1 MFGIVYADRRIKQ
14 GGTMKVLEDFFKGL
28 SDVTRLRIMNL
39 LLQGELCVCDIQR
52 IVDGS
57 QPTISR
63 HLNYLK
69 HSGLVLDRRDGL
81 RVFYRVAKQNNTD
94 LKTLHQFL
102 RKIFKGKSVLED
114 DLKELKDAMAQGTC
128 AIPTPIRTVGHVVN
142 DTTSSRTPLEAS

>member
-1 MFGIVYADRRIKQ
+1 
-14 GGTMKVLEDFFKGL
+14 MKVLEDYFKGL

-81 RVFYRVAKQNNTD
+81 RVFYRVAKEKNQD
-94 LKTLHQFL
+94 LKALHQFL
-102 RKIFKGKSVLED
+102 RKVFKGKSVLED
-114 DLKELKDAMAQGTC
+114 DLKDLKDAMARGAC
-128 AIPTPIRTVGHVVN
+128 AIPTPIRTVGSVVS
-142 DTTSSRTPLEAS
+142 DTASSRAPLAAN

>member
-1 MFGIVYADRRIKQ
+1 MNI
-14 GGTMKVLEDFFKGL
+14 LEGYFKGL
-28 SDVTRLRIMNL
+28 SDITRLRIMNL

-81 RVFYRVAKQNNTD
+81 RVFYRVAKDKGTD
-94 LKTLHQFL
+94 LKALHQFL
-102 RKIFKGKSVLED
+102 REVFKGKSVLED
-114 DLKELKDAMAQGTC
+114 DLKELRDAVARGAC
-128 AIPTPIRTVGHVVN
+128 AIPTPIRSVGTVVSN
-142 DTTSSRTPLEAS
+142 TTSSRAPLAAN

>member
-1 MFGIVYADRRIKQ
+1 MRA
-14 GGTMKVLEDFFKGL
+14 LEDYFKGL

-57 QPTISR
+57 QPTVSR

-81 RVFYRVAKQNNTD
+81 RVFYRVAKNNPD

-102 RKIFKGKSVLED
+102 RKVFKGKSVLED
-114 DLKELKDAMAQGTC
+114 DLKELKDAMARGAC
-128 AIPTPIRTVGHVVN
+128 AIPTPIRIGGTVVSN
-142 DTTSSRTPLEAS
+142 AASSRAPLATS

>member
-1 MFGIVYADRRIKQ
+1 
-14 GGTMKVLEDFFKGL
+14 MKELESYFKGL

-39 LLQGELCVCDIQR
+39 LLEGELCVCDIQR

-81 RVFYRVAKQNNTD
+81 RVFYRVAKRDNSD
-94 LKTLHQFL
+94 LETLQEFL
-102 RKIFKGKSVLED
+102 RKVFKGQSVLEG
-114 DLKELKDAMAQGTC
+114 DLKELRDAMARGVC
-128 AIPTPIRTVGHVVN
+128 AIPTPARTVGTAAS
-142 DTTSSRTPLEAS
+142 DATSTRASLETN

>member
-1 MFGIVYADRRIKQ
+1 MRD
-14 GGTMKVLEDFFKGL
+14 LEGYFKGL

-52 IVDGS
+52 IVAGT

-69 HSGLVLDRRDGL
+69 QSGLVVDRRDGL
-81 RVFYRVAKQNNTD
+81 RVFYRVARENNAD

-102 RKIFKGKSVLED
+102 RKVFKDKSVLED
-114 DLKELKDAMAQGTC
+114 DLRELKEAMARGAC
-128 AIPTPIRTVGHVVN
+128 AIPTATRSHRPLLGDATGAHAR
-142 DTTSSRTPLEAS
+142 LEAR

>member
-1 MFGIVYADRRIKQ
+1 MND
-14 GGTMKVLEDFFKGL
+14 LEGYFKGL

-69 HSGLVLDRRDGL
+69 HSELVLDRRDGL
-81 RVFYRVAKQNNTD
+81 RVFYRVAKEKSTD
-94 LKTLHQFL
+94 LKALHQFL
-102 RKIFKGKSVLED
+102 RKVFKGKSMLEA
-114 DLKELKDAMAQGTC
+114 DLKELKDAMARGTC
-128 AIPTPIRTVGHVVN
+128 AIPTPIRTVGSVVS
-142 DTTSSRTPLEAS
+142 DTTRSRAPLAAN

>member
-1 MFGIVYADRRIKQ
+1 MRD
-14 GGTMKVLEDFFKGL
+14 LEGYFKGL

-81 RVFYRVAKQNNTD
+81 RVFYRVAKETNSD
-94 LKTLHQFL
+94 LKALRQFL
-102 RKIFKGKSVLED
+102 RKVFKGRSVLKD
-114 DLKELKDAMAQGTC
+114 DLKELRDSIARGAC
-128 AIPTPIRTVGHVVN
+128 AIPTPIRIGGPVVS
-142 DTTSSRTPLEAS
+142 DATSTRAPLATS

>member
-1 MFGIVYADRRIKQ
+1 
-14 GGTMKVLEDFFKGL
+14 MKELESYFKGL

-39 LLQGELCVCDIQR
+39 LLEGELCVCDIQR

-81 RVFYRVAKQNNTD
+81 RVFYRVAKRDNSD
-94 LKTLHQFL
+94 LETLQEFL
-102 RKIFKGKSVLED
+102 LKVFKGKSVLED
-114 DLKELKDAMAQGTC
+114 DLKELRDAMARGVC
-128 AIPTPIRTVGHVVN
+128 AIPTPARTVGTAAS
-142 DTTSSRTPLEAS
+142 DATSTRASLETN

>member
-1 MFGIVYADRRIKQ
+1 
-14 GGTMKVLEDFFKGL
+14 MKGLEDYFKGL

-81 RVFYRVAKQNNTD
+81 RVFYRVTKKNSVD
-94 LKTLHQFL
+94 LKPLHQFL
-102 RKIFKGKSVLED
+102 RKVFKGKSVLQD
-114 DLKELKDAMAQGTC
+114 DLRELKDAMARGAC
-128 AIPTPIRTVGHVVN
+128 AIPTPIRTASQVVN
-142 DTTSSRTPLEAS
+142 SATSSRTPIGAS

>member
-1 MFGIVYADRRIKQ
+1 MNN
-14 GGTMKVLEDFFKGL
+14 LEGYFKGL

-57 QPTISR
+57 QPTVSR

-81 RVFYRVAKQNNTD
+81 RVFYRVAKENSSE
-94 LKTLHQFL
+94 LKALHQFL
-102 RKIFKGKSVLED
+102 RKVFKGKSVLED
-114 DLKELKDAMAQGTC
+114 DLKELKDAMARGAC
-128 AIPTPIRTVGHVVN
+128 AIPTPIRTVGHVVS
-142 DTTSSRTPLEAS
+142 DATSSRTPLAAS